1 MREECLVLRNMKQK
15 SMLYVFIYITEYHVI
30 KHVALRYNNKLSIEK
45 EYKINFFLQKCFK
58 KFCEMLEFL
67 TILLGYNYIVNG
79 I

>member
-1 MREECLVLRNMKQK
+1 MLSFTQYETKKHVLC
-15 SMLYVFIYITEYHVI
+15 FIYVTEYHVI

-45 EYKINFFLQKCFK
+45 EYKINFFFQKCLK
-58 KFCEMLEFL
+58 KFLKMLEFF